1 VRTYSNKVYWRQF
14 IVSRTTSCSSRTER
28 HSQNSPHCRLPAFQC
43 AWVHW
48 TRKLAVEQSRS
59 KSRGLFSV
67 DSVAADGV
75 TSQNFRHWSAEASFD
90 RLLGSSKPG
99 HTNCIVCT
107 LFAGLFTWLVSIFV
121 LIFMLLSLS
130 AFLRFLLKKL
140 LACLNRAIDQLPKKL
155 RMVIKAKGGHV
166 EFLSGLTICVRD
178 RPCFTVF
185 RMKLNKTHAPL
196 SNPMQFWG
204 YWRFMHKQLL

>member
-1 VRTYSNKVYWRQF
+1 
-14 IVSRTTSCSSRTER
+14 
-28 HSQNSPHCRLPAFQC
+28 
-43 AWVHW
+43 
-48 TRKLAVEQSRS
+48 
-59 KSRGLFSV
+59 
-67 DSVAADGV
+67 
-75 TSQNFRHWSAEASFD
+75 
-90 RLLGSSKPG
+90 
-99 HTNCIVCT
+99 
-107 LFAGLFTWLVSIFV
+107 
-121 LIFMLLSLS
+121 MLLSLS

-204 YWRFMHKQLL
+204 Y